1 MVLSPV
7 SLPNAS
13 LTLPRRP
20 WPWFFALSVP
30 LMATSPSHRENRPA
44 GRVGDIGVYLVGQS
58 PNVKVVPL
66 GSSDYRGRGRHG
78 RSSGALDRTLPR
90 KPRTTETAVTT
101 DITIVAISSGSQT
114 GREWSTCQITTTNNR
129 VVTNTTMSRQCSMK
143 YLVFL
148 LNS

>member
-13 LTLPRRP
+13 LTFPRRP

-66 GSSDYRGRGRHG
+66 GSSDSRSRSRGSWSFVRGTGPNATQEAAHHRDSRYHRHHNRGNYQEARSDESGRH
-78 RSSGALDRTLPR
+78 
-90 KPRTTETAVTT
+90 
-101 DITIVAISSGSQT
+101 
-114 GREWSTCQITTTNNR
+114 
-129 VVTNTTMSRQCSMK
+129 
-143 YLVFL
+143 
-148 LNS
+148 